1 MTYNKQKIV
10 VFDLDETLG
19 YFVEL
24 GIFWDSLHNYA
35 KSINADTKTI
45 FTQEYFNS
53 LLDIFPEFIRPN
65 ILSILDYIKL
75 KKITKQCRSVMIYT
89 NNQGP
94 KEWAHFIKNY
104 FDDKVKYKLFNHVI
118 SAFKVNGKIVEFC
131 RRSHDKN
138 IKDFMR
144 CSKLPENIDVCYL
157 DDVYYPEMNAENVY
171 YIKIKPYT
179 HDLHF
184 DLMVNRFIH
193 NDVSKKL
200 ISISQTE
207 KDFSDFMK
215 NNMNNYEFAYMEKSK
230 EEYDIDKIIT
240 KKTMEH
246 LKSFFNK
253 NKGNI
258 SPQSGH
264 KKTYKN
270 KAYKSKT
277 RRNR

>member
-1 MTYNKQKIV
+1 MPSNKQKIV

-35 KSINADTKTI
+35 RSINADIKKT

-53 LLDIFPEFIRPN
+53 ILDIFPEFIRPN
-65 ILSILDYIKL
+65 IMNILQYVKS
-75 KKITKQCRSVMIYT
+75 KKITKQCQSVMIYT

-104 FDDKVKYKLFNHVI
+104 FDNKLNYRLFNHVI
-118 SAFKVNGKIVEFC
+118 SAFKVNGKIVEIC
-131 RRSHDKN
+131 RTSHDKN

-144 CSKLPENIDVCYL
+144 CSKLPENIDLCYL
-157 DDVYYPEMNAENVY
+157 DDVYYSHMNADNVY

-184 DLMVNRFIH
+184 ELMIHRFVH
-193 NDVSKKL
+193 NDVSKSL
-200 ISISQTE
+200 ISGSQAE
-207 KDFSDFMK
+207 KEFTDFMK
-215 NNMNNYEFAYMEKSK
+215 SNMNNYEFACMEKSK
-230 EEYDIDKIIT
+230 EEYDVDKIIT

-246 LKSFFNK
+246 LQTFFNK
-253 NKGNI
+253 SKNPS
-258 SPQSGH
+258 SPLSGH
-264 KKTYKN
+264 KRTLKNRTYR
-270 KAYKSKT
+270 SKT
-277 RRNR
+277 RKNR